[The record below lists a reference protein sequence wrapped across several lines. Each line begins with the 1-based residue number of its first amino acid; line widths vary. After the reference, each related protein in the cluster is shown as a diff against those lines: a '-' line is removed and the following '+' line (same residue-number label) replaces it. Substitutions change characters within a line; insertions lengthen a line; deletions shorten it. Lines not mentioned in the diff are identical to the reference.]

1 MSNTG
6 LFPTF
11 LCALVVFI
19 PIVMIGIYGT
29 KAKIRYVS
37 FTNELRRNGKYI
49 EWAKENR
56 ILLSLEQF
64 SLYTFIASFLG
75 FIITGILKMEDIARF
90 LFACFIIVF
99 FMAVISSF
107 ILYRKVPKE

>member
-6 LFPTF
+6 LFPAF

-19 PIVMIGIYGT
+19 PIAIIGIYGT
-29 KAKIRYVS
+29 KARIRYVS
-37 FTNELRRNGKYI
+37 FTNELRRNGKYA

-56 ILLSLEQF
+56 ILLSLEHF
-64 SLYTFIASFLG
+64 SLYAFMASFFG
-75 FIITGILKMEDIARF
+75 FIIAGILKVEDIARF
-90 LFACFIIVF
+90 LFVCSIIVL
-99 FMAVISSF
+99 MIAVISSF